1 MATGKPFA
9 LFVFFAAL
17 TTAAVFSAAQQQTSE
32 VLPPPKPGGGPVKGA
47 TYAVDPN
54 HTFVIYEIDHYGTTT
69 NRGRFSAKEGTVRID
84 PGATGGASIDIT
96 IDIGSVSTGVELLD
110 RHLKSSE
117 FFDVARFPTGHFV
130 SNKVA
135 FSGDKVTAVDGTL
148 TLMGQAHPVTL
159 KATRFNCYIA
169 PLINRQTCGGDFET
183 TLQRSQ
189 WGIGW
194 GTSFGFEDKVRL
206 LVQVEAINSR

>member
-1 MATGKPFA
+1 MASAKPFI
-9 LFVFFAAL
+9 FFAAL

-47 TYAVDPN
+47 TYAVDPD

-69 NRGRFSAKEGTVRID
+69 NRGRFSAKEGTVRIG
-84 PGATGGASIDIT
+84 PGGTGGSSIDVT

-117 FFDVARFPTGHFV
+117 FFDAARFPTGHFV
-130 SNKVA
+130 SNKIA
-135 FSGDKVTAVDGTL
+135 FSGNKVTAVDGTL
-148 TLMGQAHPVTL
+148 TLMGQARPVTL

-169 PLINRQTCGGDFET
+169 PLINRQTCGGDFEAT
-183 TLQRSQ
+183 VQRSQ
-189 WGIGW
+189 WGISW
-194 GTSFGFEDKVRL
+194 GNSFGFEDKVRL

>member
-1 MATGKPFA
+1 MATARQLVA
-9 LFVFFAAL
+9 LAAL
-17 TTAAVFSAAQQQTSE
+17 TTAATLGAAQQTSE
-32 VLPPPKPGGGPVKGA
+32 VLPPPRPGGSPVKGA
-47 TYAVDPN
+47 TYAVDPD

-84 PGATGGASIDIT
+84 PGGAGGSIDVT
-96 IDIGSVSTGVELLD
+96 MDIGSVSTGVPLLD

-117 FFDVARFPTGHFV
+117 FFDVARFPTGRFV
-130 SNKVA
+130 SNRIS
-135 FSGDKVTAVDGTL
+135 FNSDKVGAVEGTL
-148 TLMGQAHPVTL
+148 TLMGQSRPVTL

-183 TLQRSQ
+183 TVQRSQ
-189 WGIGW
+189 WGISW
-194 GTSFGFEDKVRL
+194 GNTFGFEDKVRL

>member
-1 MATGKPFA
+1 MATAKPFA
-9 LFVFFAAL
+9 SFAFFAAL

-47 TYAVDPN
+47 TYAIDPN
-54 HTFVIYEIDHYGTTT
+54 HSFVIYEIDHYGTTT
-69 NRGRFSAKEGTVRID
+69 NRGRFSAREGTVRID
-84 PGATGGASIDIT
+84 PGGASIDIT

-117 FFDVARFPTGHFV
+117 FFDVTRFPTGRFV

-169 PLINRQTCGGDFET
+169 PLINRQTCGGDFEA

-189 WGIGW
+189 WGISW